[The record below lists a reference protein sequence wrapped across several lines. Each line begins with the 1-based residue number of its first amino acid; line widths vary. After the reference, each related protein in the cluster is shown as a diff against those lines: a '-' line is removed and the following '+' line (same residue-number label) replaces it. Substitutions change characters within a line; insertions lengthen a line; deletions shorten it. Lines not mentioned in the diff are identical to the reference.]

1 MHVDLQ
7 KLIRSLF
14 LTLLLFNPNEATFF
28 FSLKSLANIKV
39 SVLKPDGIIGNMNYL
54 GSGDTIKIPRIEW
67 AVGMRHKTIRGG
79 LMPSGRLRMEKLAK
93 LITSGRLDLS
103 YLVTHRFNGFDHI
116 KESLY
121 LMKDKPCD
129 LINPV
134 VVIDKKYYNLSHC
147 HIIYLI

>member
-67 AVGMRHKTIRGG
+67 
-79 LMPSGRLRMEKLAK
+79 
-93 LITSGRLDLS
+93 LS
-103 YLVTHRFNGFDHI
+103 
-116 KESLY
+116 E
-121 LMKDKPCD
+121 
-129 LINPV
+129 
-134 VVIDKKYYNLSHC
+134 
-147 HIIYLI
+147 